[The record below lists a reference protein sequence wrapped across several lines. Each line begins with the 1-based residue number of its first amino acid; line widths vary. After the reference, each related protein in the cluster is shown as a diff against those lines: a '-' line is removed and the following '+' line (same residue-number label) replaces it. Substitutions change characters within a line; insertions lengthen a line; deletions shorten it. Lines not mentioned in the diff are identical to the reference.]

1 VLVDEKHTV
10 ATLYGMVNVP
20 TGVWIDERGKMVR
33 PNEVAF
39 IDNRYK
45 SMHGIDAQPYL
56 TGLLDWLDK
65 GDKSIYAMSAD
76 RLREHLNQFT
86 PQNLLAD
93 ANFKMAQYLVNTGHA
108 REAIA
113 YFKTAQSLRPDDWNY
128 KRNAWLF
135 ANPDKDYGTNFGK
148 EVKALNGKPYYPAP
162 ELPKAPSSLPK
173 GPSSSP
179 HPPE

>member
-65 GDKSIYAMSAD
+65 GGNSVYAMSAD
-76 RLREHLNQFT
+76 KLREHLNQFT

-93 ANFKMAQYLVNTGHA
+93 ANFKMGQYLVSAGHA

-162 ELPKAPSSLPK
+162 ELPK

-179 HPPE
+179 RPPE

>member
-1 VLVDEKHTV
+1 MLVDEKHTV

-20 TGVWIDERGKMVR
+20 TGVWIDEHGKIVR
-33 PNEVAF
+33 PSEVAYV
-39 IDNRYK
+39 DNRYK
-45 SMHGIDAQPYL
+45 ALHGIDAQPYL
-56 TGLLDWLDK
+56 AALLDWLDK
-65 GDKSIYAMSAD
+65 GDKSIFAMSAD

-93 ANFKMAQYLVNTGHA
+93 ANFKMAQYLVATGHA
-108 REAIA
+108 REAIP

-135 ANPDKDYGTNFGK
+135 ANPDQDYGTNFGK

-162 ELPKAPSSLPK
+162 DLPKAPASSTR
-173 GPSSSP
+173 
-179 HPPE
+179 PPE